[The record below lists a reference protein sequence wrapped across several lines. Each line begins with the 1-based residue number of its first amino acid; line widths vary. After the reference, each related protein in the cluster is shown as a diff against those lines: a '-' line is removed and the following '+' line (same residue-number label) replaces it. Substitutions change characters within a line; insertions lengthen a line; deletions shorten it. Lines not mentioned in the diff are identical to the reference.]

1 MFSAP
6 VPKLLQA
13 EMEIGYLSLPVTQ
26 LTYDDPLSTTHAH
39 VKTKPAIGG
48 GATTLGGRTAI
59 AGGGTPDTCCGTP
72 FRSVPADL
80 TTGYVTSW

>member
-1 MFSAP
+1 MYRIRRLFSAP

-39 VKTKPAIGG
+39 CHYILRMGLGG
-48 GATTLGGRTAI
+48 GVARWYWTTLSVIGRDSKNNRRLKLSL
-59 AGGGTPDTCCGTP
+59 G
-72 FRSVPADL
+72 L
-80 TTGYVTSW
+80 